1 MKTTRLTKGQWG
13 AVIALFGVCGLIAVA
28 IAGPHMIHAAEHQT
42 ASSNGGF
49 LAPLKQWQEKMSEA
63 FLGALKN
70 ITGGGDA
77 SKSPSSVSADLR
89 EQNDSYTLRLN
100 LPNRSV
106 DKVEVNL
113 EGNRLRIVAPE
124 EGTARRYEQTITL
137 GDVPA
142 DAQPRVER
150 KAQDHLIVVTVPKSS
165 SPGAVAVT
173 PPDRRTN
180 DPDSVFRRDQDIM
193 DSMERMRRNMD
204 RIFDES
210 FRNFGMMPDLK
221 GLFDQHRFSSTYD
234 IDDQGDKYVVRAYLP
249 DRDMDNVSVTVE
261 GQTLHIEARA
271 EDSARGSKGKDQPE
285 TRVHR
290 AQYTQSVTLPGP
302 VDSLK
307 MTVDRK
313 DHMLVINLPKAKSS

>member
-28 IAGPHMIHAAEHQT
+28 IAGPHMIHAAESTT
-42 ASSNGGF
+42 ANSGGL
-49 LAPLKQWQEKMSEA
+49 LAPLRQLQEKMSEA

-70 ITGGGDA
+70 INGGGGA
-77 SKSPSSVSADLR
+77 AQTPSSVSADLR
-89 EQNDSYTLRLN
+89 EQNDGYTLRLN

-113 EGNRLRIVAPE
+113 DGNQLRIVAPE
-124 EGTARRYEQTITL
+124 EGAVRRYEQTITL

-142 DAQPRVER
+142 SAQPRIER
-150 KAQDHLIVVTVPKSS
+150 KPQDHLIVVTVPKSS
-165 SPGAVAVT
+165 SSGSVAVT
-173 PPDRRTN
+173 PPDRRSN
-180 DPDSVFRRDQDIM
+180 DPDSIFRHDQDIM
-193 DSMERMRRNMD
+193 DSMERMRRDMD
-204 RIFDES
+204 RIFEDS
-210 FRNFGMMPDLK
+210 FRGFGMMPNMK

-234 IDDQGDKYVVRAYLP
+234 IDDQGDRYVVRAYLP
-249 DRDMDNVSVTVE
+249 DRDMENVSVTVE

-271 EDSARGSKGKDQPE
+271 EDSARGSKGKDQPQ

-290 AQYTQSVTLPGP
+290 AQYSQMVTLPGA

-313 DHMLVINLPKAKSS
+313 DHMLVITLPKDQKS

>member
-13 AVIALFGVCGLIAVA
+13 AVIALFAVCGLIAAA
-28 IAGPHMIHAAEHQT
+28 IAGPHMIHAADTQSAH
-42 ASSNGGF
+42 SGGL
-49 LAPLKQWQEKMSEA
+49 LAPLKLLQEKMSEA

-100 LPNRSV
+100 LPNRTV

-113 EGNRLRIVAPE
+113 EGSHLHIVAPE
-124 EGTARRYEQTITL
+124 EGAARRYEQSITL

-142 DAQPRVER
+142 NAKLHVER
-150 KAQDHLIVVTVPKSS
+150 KPQDHLIVVTVPKTSTGS
-165 SPGAVAVT
+165 IAVT
-173 PPDRRTN
+173 PPDRRAD
-180 DPDSVFRRDQDIM
+180 DPGSVFRRDQEIM
-193 DSMERMRRNMD
+193 DSMERMRR
-204 RIFDES
+204 
-210 FRNFGMMPDLK
+210 
-221 GLFDQHRFSSTYD
+221 
-234 IDDQGDKYVVRAYLP
+234 
-249 DRDMDNVSVTVE
+249 DMENVSVTVE
-261 GQTLHIEARA
+261 GQTLHIEARE
-271 EDSARGSKGKDQPE
+271 EDSARGSKGKDQAE

-290 AQYTQSVTLPGP
+290 AQYSQLVTLPGP

-313 DHMLVINLPKAKSS
+313 DHMLVINLPKAQHS